1 MILQKKKKKQKKKSK
16 KLHYPLGPLESEA
29 MAMEEGITFAWDVG
43 VRDVVFECDSKTVF
57 GALNGSNEAPATI
70 ANVIYGI
77 RHRFKNFGQVL
88 VTHIKRQDNHPT
100 HLLTPHTKNIGNYIT

>member
-1 MILQKKKKKQKKKSK
+1 
-16 KLHYPLGPLESEA
+16 

-77 RHRFKNFGQVL
+77 RHRFKNFCKVL

-100 HLLTPHTKNIGNYIT
+100 HLLTSHTKNIGNYVIWIEENHSIIKSGLTQGVMFLFSS